1 MPSAVDSYVVGLD
14 FGTDSVR
21 AVLMRVDTGE
31 EVRTS
36 VEAYERWARGEWC
49 EPTRQQFRQ
58 HPLDHAE
65 AMTRAV
71 RALFKGDRRLAEKVV
86 GIGVDT
92 TGSSPLPVD
101 AAGQPLAFSPEFAND
116 PDALCILWKDHT
128 SVAEAEEINALCHS
142 PNMRDYTRYV
152 GGIYSSEW
160 FWAKILHTY
169 RRNPRV
175 QAAAASWVEFC
186 DWIPALLTG
195 VSRAEDIVRGVCA
208 AGHKALWNPDF
219 GGLPP
224 KEFFAALDERLLSL
238 PHPLFGDPVTT
249 DHPAGHLSAEWAE
262 RLGLSERVAVAVGAF
277 DCHMGAVGG
286 GITPYTFARVVGTST
301 CDILMAPPAEVGDT
315 VVQGICG
322 QVPGSVLPGY
332 VGFEAG
338 QSSFGD
344 VFAWFAHLLS
354 YGATSDVDRGE
365 ILKRLEAEASALQP
379 GAYGERALDWL
390 NGRRTPDADQR
401 LRAMIAGLHLGSTAP
416 SIYRALVEATAF
428 GGRAIVDRFEA
439 EGIPVKRVMALGGIP
454 QKSPLVMQ
462 ISADVLNRPIAVVE
476 SSECC
481 ARGAGIFAAAAAG
494 EYRTVHE
501 AQAAMQSKILKEYQP
516 NPEAAAAYEAIYR
529 DYVAMGA
536 FEKERASAHAK
547 AVGDVP
553 KRTARPEM
561 V

>member
-1 MPSAVDSYVVGLD
+1 MRAAVDKFVVGLD

-31 EVRTS
+31 EVATS
-36 VEAYERWARGEWC
+36 VEAYERWARQQWC

-58 HPLDHAE
+58 HPLDHVE

-71 RALFKGDRRLAEKVV
+71 RGLFKDGRQAPEKVV

-101 AAGQPLAFSPEFAND
+101 ARGQPLAFSEEFADD
-116 PDALCILWKDHT
+116 PNALCILWKDHT
-128 SVAEAEEINALCHS
+128 SVAEAEEINALAHS

-169 RRNPRV
+169 RQSPKV

-195 VSRAEDIVRGVCA
+195 VSRAQDIVRGACA
-208 AGHKALWNPDF
+208 AGHKALWHPDF

-238 PHPLFGDPVTT
+238 PHPLFGDPVTS
-249 DHPAGHLSAEWAE
+249 DHAAGRLSPEWAE
-262 RLGLSERVAVAVGAF
+262 KLGLSPRVTVAVGAF
-277 DCHMGAVGG
+277 DCHFGAVGG
-286 GITPYTFARVVGTST
+286 GVTPYTFTRVIGTST
-301 CDILMAPPAEVGDT
+301 CDILIAPPNEVGDT
-315 VVQGICG
+315 VVEGICG
-322 QVPGSVLPGY
+322 QVPGSVLPGFI
-332 VGFEAG
+332 GFEAG

-344 VFAWFAHLLS
+344 AYAWFANLLNWGTES
-354 YGATSDVDRGE
+354 AADRGSV
-365 ILKRLEAEASALQP
+365 LGKLEQAASALPP
-379 GAYGERALDWL
+379 GGHGERALDWL
-390 NGRRTPDADQR
+390 NGRRTPDANQR
-401 LRAMIAGLHLGSTAP
+401 LRAMLAGLHLGSTAP

-439 EGIPVKRVMALGGIP
+439 EGIPVKQVMALGGIP
-454 QKSPLVMQ
+454 QKSKLVMQ
-462 ISADVLNRPIAVVE
+462 VSADVLNRPIAVVE

-494 EYRTVHE
+494 EYRSVLE
-501 AQAAMQSKILKEYQP
+501 AQEAMKSDVLIEFQP
-516 NPEAAAAYEAIYR
+516 NPQAAAAYEAIYQ
-529 DYVAMGA
+529 DYLAMGA
-536 FEKERASAHAK
+536 FETERAGKAAK
-547 AVGDVP
+547 ADVP
-553 KRTARPEM
+553 RRSGRPEQ